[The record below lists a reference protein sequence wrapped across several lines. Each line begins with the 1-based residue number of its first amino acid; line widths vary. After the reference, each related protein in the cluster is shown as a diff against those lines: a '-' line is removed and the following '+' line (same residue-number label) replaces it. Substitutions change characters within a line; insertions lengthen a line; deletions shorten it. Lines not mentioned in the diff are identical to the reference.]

1 MKHLPRNVARAW
13 RRLPMVIGLAV
24 LAVLAGTIP
33 AVAATGSAAAGS
45 AAATAKPVASPA
57 SSASRCD
64 ATYLRSA
71 LHLAGVT
78 VDSAS
83 LNATGS
89 FTSPGQ
95 PAITGLPTFCD
106 VALTQT
112 DSAGN
117 PIHTYVWLPDT
128 WNGSFQGVGGAVFEC
143 GPVFTETATAIQ
155 GGYASATTDCG
166 VNPADLLTGSW
177 ALNPDGTANTSL
189 IDDFSYAGIHDMTVA
204 GKAVTQA
211 YYPSQLRY
219 SYFNGC
225 STGGREGLMEAQR
238 YPADYNGIVSGS
250 PAINWT
256 KFIPSELWP
265 ELVMLQANDFL
276 PACKETA
283 FTNAVTA
290 ACADGSGVIENPA
303 NCHFNPFKL
312 VGEVTPCGT
321 ITKTDA
327 TVMEEIWEG
336 PVVDGKHLWYGL
348 EPGASVLSLAATTTA
363 NGTTSAD
370 PFPIPVGWLQYWLT
384 HNPDFNWKTL
394 TYEQFLRY
402 FDQSVAEFAY
412 PIATDNPNLSAFEND
427 GGKILIW
434 HGLAD
439 QLIFPQGTIQYYQ
452 RVQETLGAQNTAS
465 FARLFIAP
473 GAQHCA
479 AAAGPAPA
487 NPLQDVVNWVE
498 NGQAPTTI
506 LATGGTDPAT
516 NQPTQRPL
524 CMYPYLSQYV
534 SGNPDS
540 LSSYN
545 CRLLTPEQQRQLTAL
560 N

>member
-1 MKHLPRNVARAW
+1 MTSKFQG
-13 RRLPMVIGLAV
+13 RRMLTGLAC
-24 LAVLAGTIP
+24 LALISGIAP
-33 AVAATGSAAAGS
+33 AASAAAKQPAAQPSG
-45 AAATAKPVASPA
+45 AATPSG
-57 SSASRCD
+57 SRCD
-64 ATYLRSA
+64 AGYLQSA

-78 VDSAS
+78 VEGAVMDTA
-83 LNATGS
+83 GD

-95 PAITGLPTFCD
+95 PTITGLPDFCE
-106 VALTQT
+106 VTLTQT

-117 PIHTYVWLPDT
+117 SIHIYAWLPDS
-128 WNGSFQGVGGAVFEC
+128 WNGRFQGVGGAVYEC
-143 GPVFTETATAIQ
+143 GPVYSETAAAIQ
-155 GGYASATTDCG
+155 DGYASATTDCG

-177 ALNPDGTANTSL
+177 ALNSNGTLNMPL

-204 GKAVTQA
+204 GKALTQV
-211 YYPSQLRY
+211 YYPSPLRY

-265 ELVMLQANDFL
+265 ELVMLQSKDFL

-283 FTNAVTA
+283 FTDAVIA

-303 NCHFNPFKL
+303 ACHFDPFKL

-321 ITKTDA
+321 ITETDA
-327 TVMEEIWEG
+327 AVMDKIWDG
-336 PVVDGKHLWYGL
+336 PVIDGRHLWYGL
-348 EPGASVLSLAATTTA
+348 EPGSSVLSLAATTSS
-363 NGTTSAD
+363 NGTTGPE

-384 HNPDFNWKTL
+384 QDPAFNWQTL
-394 TYEQFLRY
+394 SYEQFLRY
-402 FDQSVAEFAY
+402 FEQSVSEFAY
-412 PIATDNPNLSAFEND
+412 PIATDNPDLSAFERD

-452 RVQETLGAQNTAS
+452 RVQDTLGAENTAT

-479 AAAGPAPA
+479 PAAGPAPA

-498 NGQAPTTI
+498 HGQAPATI
-506 LATGGTDPAT
+506 LATGGVDPAT
-516 NQPTQRPL
+516 NQPAQRPL
-524 CMYPYLSQYV
+524 CMYPYLSEYV
-534 SGNPDS
+534 SGDLDS
-540 LSSYN
+540 LSSYS
-545 CRLLTPEQQRQLTAL
+545 CVLLTPAQQRQLTAL

>member
-1 MKHLPRNVARAW
+1 MMDSLQNAAHAC
-13 RRLPMVIGLAV
+13 RRLPVLMGLAI
-24 LAVLAGTIP
+24 LAALAGMIP
-33 AVAATGSAAAGS
+33 AVAAQ
-45 AAATAKPVASPA
+45 A
-57 SSASRCD
+57 SSGSRCSV
-64 ATYLRSA
+64 TYLRSE
-71 LHLAGVT
+71 LHLARVT
-78 VDSAS
+78 VDTAS
-83 LNATGS
+83 LDTTGS

-95 PAITGLPTFCD
+95 PTITGLPSFCD
-106 VALTQT
+106 VALTET

-117 PIHTYVWLPDT
+117 PIHTYVWLPDS
-128 WNGSFQGVGGAVFEC
+128 WNGNFQGVGGAVFEC

-155 GGYASATTDCG
+155 DGYASATTDCG

-177 ALNPDGTANTSL
+177 ALNSSGTPNTSL
-189 IDDFSYAGIHDMTVA
+189 IDDFSYAGIHDMTVV
-204 GKAVTQA
+204 GKAVTQV
-211 YYPSQLRY
+211 YYPSLLHY

-265 ELVMLQANDFL
+265 ELVMLQSNDFL
-276 PACKETA
+276 PACIETA
-283 FTNAVTA
+283 FTNAVIA

-303 NCHFNPFKL
+303 ACHFNPFKL

-327 TVMEEIWEG
+327 AVMEEIWEG

-348 EPGASVLSLAATTTA
+348 EPGSSVLSLAATTSS
-363 NGTTSAD
+363 NGTTGPD

-384 HNPDFNWKTL
+384 QNPSFNWDTL
-394 TYEQFLRY
+394 TYQQFLRY
-402 FDQSVAEFAY
+402 FEQSVSEFAGT
-412 PIATDNPNLSAFEND
+412 IATDNPDLSAFENH

-434 HGLAD
+434 HGLSD

-452 RVQETLGAQNTAS
+452 RVQGTLGAENTAT

-498 NGQAPTTI
+498 HGQAPSTI
-506 LATGGTDPAT
+506 LATGGVDPST

-524 CMYPYLSQYV
+524 CAYPYLSEYV
-534 SGNPDS
+534 SGNPGS
-540 LSSYN
+540 LSSYK
-545 CRLLTPEQQRQLTAL
+545 CVLLSRAQQWRLTAL
-560 N
+560 G

>member
-1 MKHLPRNVARAW
+1 MLELLHDAARAR
-13 RRLPMVIGLAV
+13 RRLPILICVAV
-24 LAVLAGTIP
+24 LALLASTVP
-33 AVAATGSAAAGS
+33 AIAATGN
-45 AAATAKPVASPA
+45 AAATAKPVPSQA
-57 SSASRCD
+57 SSASRCSV
-64 ATYLRSA
+64 AYLRSE

-83 LNATGS
+83 LNTTGS

-95 PAITGLPTFCD
+95 PAITGLPPFCD

-117 PIHTYVWLPDT
+117 PVHTYVWLPDS

-155 GGYASATTDCG
+155 DGYASATTDCG

-177 ALNPDGTANTSL
+177 ALNANGTPNTSL

-211 YYPSQLRY
+211 YYPSRLSY

-238 YPADYNGIVSGS
+238 YPGDYNGIVSGS

-265 ELVMLQANDFL
+265 ELVMLQSNDFL

-290 ACADGSGVIENPA
+290 ACADGSGVVENPA
-303 NCHFNPFKL
+303 ACHFNPFTL

-327 TVMEEIWEG
+327 AVMEKIWAG

-348 EPGASVLSLAATTTA
+348 EPGSSVLSLAATTSS
-363 NGTTSAD
+363 NGATGPD
-370 PFPIPVGWLQYWLT
+370 PFPIPVGWLQFWLT
-384 HNPDFNWKTL
+384 RNPNFNWETL
-394 TYEQFLRY
+394 TYGQFLRY
-402 FDQSVAEFAY
+402 FGQSVSEFAGT
-412 PIATDNPNLSAFEND
+412 IATDNPDLSAFEND

-434 HGLAD
+434 HGLDD

-452 RVQETLGAQNTAS
+452 RVQETLGAENTAT

-498 NGQAPTTI
+498 HGQAPSTI
-506 LATGGTDPAT
+506 LATGGTDPST
-516 NQPTQRPL
+516 NQAAQRQL
-524 CMYPYLSQYV
+524 CMYPRLSEYA
-534 SGNPDS
+534 SGNPGS
-540 LSSYN
+540 LSSYR
-545 CRLLTPEQQRQLTAL
+545 CVLLTPAQQRQLTAL
-560 N
+560 T